1 MGKGG
6 ENQIQEQYSPE
17 KRMQFWMFLD
27 VLDLL
32 VRIGMKAS
40 IINNKYNKYHVTPP
54 PLLSTLLFTS
64 SSLLLSYSSLSSFN
78 STQSIDL
85 LSIELNYLVS
95 PFILYS
101 SPPQLHPTQ
110 SPVRSVAND
119 GSLSTSCKPLF
130 TRLIDILW
138 QFGQPLLLSCL
149 RILPL

>member
-54 PLLSTLLFTS
+54 PHYSRLS
-64 SSLLLSYSSLSSFN
+64 
-78 STQSIDL
+78 
-85 LSIELNYLVS
+85 
-95 PFILYS
+95 S
-101 SPPQLHPTQ
+101 SPPLLFFSPTPPYPPYPPYPPSILLNQLIFYQ
-110 SPVRSVAND
+110 LN
-119 GSLSTSCKPLF
+119 
-130 TRLIDILW
+130 
-138 QFGQPLLLSCL
+138 
-149 RILPL
+149 